1 MVDLFQ
7 FERGAILVLIVL
19 NQLFVNWKLI
29 AAEDGVI
36 GLFQVA
42 LMIYFVWVGTVNS
55 VSI

>member
-7 FERGAILVLIVL
+7 FGMGAILVLIVL

-29 AAEDGVI
+29 AAEDGVV